1 MFRKL
6 LLPALAVG
14 LLGGCVTSGYQ
25 YDRDGYYYGQPSTT
39 YRYDDGYYNGRY
51 DGRYDS
57 RYGYPGSAPGYYGN
71 FGYGTGYYG
80 GGYRYPGYGY
90 GRYPNG
96 YYRPPVIVVRPGH
109 GGNPGHRPPSPGG
122 RNDRAP
128 WRDYERLQNE
138 RIQQSTPPPTGN
150 RPSSA
155 VLRPAVPAQPRPMA
169 TPDRP
174 MPQSSQGE
182 RNSRSDRMIER
193 ARISRQE
200 E

>member
-25 YDRDGYYYGQPSTT
+25 YDRAGYYYGQPSTT

-51 DGRYDS
+51 DGRY
-57 RYGYPGSAPGYYGN
+57 GYPGSYPGYYGN
-71 FGYGTGYYG
+71 FSYGAGYYG
-80 GGYRYPGYGY
+80 GSRYPGYGY

-109 GGNPGHRPPSPGG
+109 GGNHGQRPPSQGN
-122 RNDRAP
+122 RDDRAP
-128 WRDYERLQNE
+128 WRDYERLQRE
-138 RIQQSTPPPTGN
+138 RIQQSTPPPAGN
-150 RPSSA
+150 RPSAA
-155 VLRPAVPAQPRPMA
+155 VLRPAVPVQPRPA
-169 TPDRP
+169 AAPSRP
-174 MPQSSQGE
+174 MQQPSQGQ
-182 RNSRSDRMIER
+182 RNARSDRMIER